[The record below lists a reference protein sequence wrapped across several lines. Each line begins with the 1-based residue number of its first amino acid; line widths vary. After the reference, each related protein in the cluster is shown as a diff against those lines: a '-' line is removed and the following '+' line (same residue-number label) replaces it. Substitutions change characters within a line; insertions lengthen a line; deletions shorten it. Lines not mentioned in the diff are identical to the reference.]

1 MRRANTT
8 RQFSHIGVPALIF
21 RKRWVRSRAVKPF
34 MIPGHRSNTPLVFV
48 FLSFAGVLVGCNRQS
63 QISSQPPRA
72 VRIATVAAPQMT
84 GETLRYSAS
93 ILPYAQVDLMF
104 RSSGYVTNV
113 RQVRGAD
120 ERTRNIGTGDY
131 VEKGLTLAYIRRE
144 DLQNQV
150 AQAKAQLDQLAA
162 QHTKADQD
170 FQRAKALYSTQS
182 LTKPD
187 YEQSQE
193 AFNATRAA
201 MDNAKA
207 ALLQSQLTLGDAD
220 LKAPFSGYILS
231 RNIDLGSL
239 VSPAMNAF
247 TIADI
252 GRVKVAFGAP
262 DYVLSRI
269 RLGQELTIQTENDA
283 AQVKGRVTSISP
295 AADTRN
301 RIFAVE
307 VTVSNRDRHLKPGM
321 IASVGLGEVP
331 HSSISIPLSA
341 IVPFPSEPD
350 HFAVMVAQDR
360 GGRLIANLRKVQL
373 GTTHDNSVAVE
384 GVQPGE
390 RVVSVGAQLLKD
402 GDPIQVIP

>member
-1 MRRANTT
+1 MRRANII
-8 RQFSHIGVPALIF
+8 RRFSPIGARALIS
-21 RKRWVRSRAVKPF
+21 RNRWVRSRAVKPF
-34 MIPGHRSNTPLVFV
+34 TKPGHRSTTPLVLV
-48 FLSFAGVLVGCNRQS
+48 FLSMTGVLSGCS
-63 QISSQPPRA
+63 HESKIPSQPPRA
-72 VRIATVAAPQMT
+72 VRLATVAPPQT
-84 GETLRYSAS
+84 SAETLRYSAS

-120 ERTRNIGTGDY
+120 GRTRNIGTGDY
-131 VEKGLTLAYIRRE
+131 VEQGLTLAHIRRE

-150 AQAKAQLDQLAA
+150 AQTQAQLDQTTA
-162 QHTKADQD
+162 QHTKADLD

-182 LTKPD
+182 ITKPD
-187 YEQSQE
+187 YDQSE
-193 AFNATRAA
+193 AAFNTTRAA

-239 VSPAMNAF
+239 VSPATNAF

-262 DYVLSRI
+262 DYILSRV

-283 AQVKGRVTSISP
+283 APVKGRVTSISP

-307 VTVSNRDRHLKPGM
+307 VTVSNRDCHLKPGM
-321 IASVGLGEVP
+321 IASIGLGEVP
-331 HSSISIPLSA
+331 RSSISIPLSA
-341 IVPFPSEPD
+341 IAPFPSEPD
-350 HFAVMVAQDR
+350 HFAVMVAQER
-360 GGRLIANLRKVQL
+360 SGRLIATLRKIQL
-373 GTTHDNSVAVE
+373 GATQDNSVAVE

-402 GDPIQVIP
+402 GDPIQV

>member
-1 MRRANTT
+1 
-8 RQFSHIGVPALIF
+8 
-21 RKRWVRSRAVKPF
+21 VKPF
-34 MIPGHRSNTPLVFV
+34 VMSGHRSNILLVLV
-48 FLSFAGVLVGCNRQS
+48 LLSIAGVLSGCNRES
-63 QISSQPPRA
+63 QIPSQPPRA
-72 VRIATVAAPQMT
+72 VRLATVAASQMT

-120 ERTRNIGTGDY
+120 GRTRDIGTGDY
-131 VEKGLTLAYIRRE
+131 VEQGVALAHIRRE

-150 AQAKAQLDQLAA
+150 AQAQAQLDQATA

-187 YEQSQE
+187 YDESQE
-193 AFNATRAA
+193 AFNATQAA
-201 MDNAKA
+201 VDNAKA
-207 ALLQSQLTLGDAD
+207 TLLQTELLLGDAD
-220 LKAPFSGYILS
+220 LKAPFSGYILN
-231 RNIDLGSL
+231 RNIDLGTL
-239 VSPAMNAF
+239 VSASTSAF
-247 TIADI
+247 AIADI
-252 GRVKVAFGAP
+252 GRVKVSFGAP
-262 DYVLSRI
+262 DYVLSRV

-283 AQVKGRVTSISP
+283 APVKGRVTSISP
-295 AADTRN
+295 SADTRN

-321 IASVGLGEVP
+321 IASISLGEVP
-331 HSSISIPLSA
+331 HLSISIPLSA

-360 GGRLIANLRKVQL
+360 SGTLVANLRKVQL

-390 RVVSVGAQLLKD
+390 RVVSVGAQLLRD

>member
-1 MRRANTT
+1 M
-8 RQFSHIGVPALIF
+8 
-21 RKRWVRSRAVKPF
+21 KPF
-34 MIPGHRSNTPLVFV
+34 LIPGHRSNTPLVLV
-48 FLSFAGVLVGCNRQS
+48 FLSAAGMLGGCGRKPQMP
-63 QISSQPPRA
+63 SQPPRA
-72 VRIATVAAPQMT
+72 VRLATAAAPQMS

-93 ILPYAQVDLMF
+93 ILPYAQVDRMF
-104 RSSGYVTNV
+104 RSSGYVMNV

-120 ERTRNIGTGDY
+120 GRTRDIGTGDY
-131 VEKGLTLAYIRRE
+131 AEQGLTLAHIRRE

-150 AQAKAQLDQLAA
+150 AQAQAQLDQAAA

-170 FQRAKALYSTQS
+170 FQRAKALFLTQS

-187 YEQSQE
+187 YDQSQE
-193 AFNATRAA
+193 AFNATQAA

-207 ALLQSQLTLGDAD
+207 ALLQTELTLGDAD

-239 VSPAMNAF
+239 VSPSTSAF

-252 GRVKVAFGAP
+252 ARVKVAFGVP
-262 DYVLSRI
+262 DYVLSRV

-283 AQVKGRVTSISP
+283 APVKGRVTSISP
-295 AADTRN
+295 SADTRN

-321 IASVGLGEVP
+321 IASVSFGEVP

-341 IVPFPSEPD
+341 IVPFPSEPE
-350 HFAVMVAQDR
+350 HFAVMVAQER
-360 GGRLIANLRKVQL
+360 AGALVANLRKVQL

-390 RVVSVGAQLLKD
+390 RVVSVGAQLLRD

>member
-1 MRRANTT
+1 M
-8 RQFSHIGVPALIF
+8 
-21 RKRWVRSRAVKPF
+21 KPF
-34 MIPGHRSNTPLVFV
+34 PMPGHRSSSPLVLAV
-48 FLSFAGVLVGCNRQS
+48 LSFAGVLGGCHRES
-63 QISSQPPRA
+63 QIHSQLPRA
-72 VRIATVAAPQMT
+72 VRIATVAAPQT
-84 GETLRYSAS
+84 SAETLRYSAS

-120 ERTRNIGTGDY
+120 GRTRDIGTGDY
-131 VEKGLTLAYIRRE
+131 VEQGLTLAHIRRE
-144 DLQNQV
+144 DLQNQLV
-150 AQAKAQLDQLAA
+150 QAQAQLDQATA

-187 YEQSQE
+187 YDQSQA
-193 AFNATRAA
+193 AFNATQAA

-207 ALLQSQLTLGDAD
+207 ASRQAELLLGDAD
-220 LKAPFSGYILS
+220 LKAPFSGYILN

-239 VSPAMNAF
+239 VSPSTNAF

-252 GRVKVAFGAP
+252 GRVKVSFGAP
-262 DYVLSRI
+262 DYVLSRV

-283 AQVKGRVTSISP
+283 APVKGRITSVSP
-295 AADTRN
+295 SADTRN

-307 VTVSNRDRHLKPGM
+307 VTVDNRDRHLKPGM
-321 IASVGLGEVP
+321 IASIGLGQVP
-331 HSSISIPLSA
+331 RSSISIPLSA
-341 IVPFPSEPD
+341 IVPFPSEPE
-350 HFAVMVAQDR
+350 HFAVMVAQER
-360 GGRLIANLRKVQL
+360 AGKLVANLRKVQL
-373 GTTHDNSVAVE
+373 GTTHDNSAAVE

-402 GDPIQVIP
+402 GDAIQVIP

>member
-1 MRRANTT
+1 MTA
-8 RQFSHIGVPALIF
+8 FL
-21 RKRWVRSRAVKPF
+21 
-34 MIPGHRSNTPLVFV
+34 IPGPRSNTP
-48 FLSFAGVLVGCNRQS
+48 FLLLLLSVAGALVGCHHEQIPSQS
-63 QISSQPPRA
+63 PKAVRLATVSAPQIS
-72 VRIATVAAPQMT
+72 
-84 GETLRYSAS
+84 GDTLRYSAS
-93 ILPYAQVDLMF
+93 ILPFAQVDLMF

-120 ERTRNIGTGDY
+120 GRTRDIGTGDY
-131 VEKGLTLAYIRRE
+131 VEEGSTLAHIRRE

-150 AQAKAQLDQLAA
+150 AQAQAQLDQAVA

-187 YEQSQE
+187 YDQSQE
-193 AFNATRAA
+193 AFNTTQAA

-207 ALLQSQLTLGDAD
+207 ALLQTQLLLGDAD

-239 VSPAMNAF
+239 VSPATSAF

-252 GRVKVAFGAP
+252 GRVKVTFGAP
-262 DYVLSRI
+262 DYVLGRI
-269 RLGQELTIQTENDA
+269 RLGQELTTQTENDA
-283 AQVKGRVTSISP
+283 TPLKGRVTSISP
-295 AADTRN
+295 SADAQN

-307 VTVSNRDRHLKPGM
+307 VTVGNRDRHLRPGM
-321 IASVGLGEVP
+321 IATISLGEVP
-331 HSSISIPLSA
+331 HSSISIPLNA
-341 IVPFPSEPD
+341 IVPFPAEPE
-350 HFAVMVAQDR
+350 HFAVMVAQEQA
-360 GGRLIANLRKVQL
+360 GKLVANLRKVQL
-373 GTTHDNSVAVE
+373 GPTHDNSVAVD

-390 RVVSVGAQLLKD
+390 RIVSVGAQLLKD

>member
-1 MRRANTT
+1 
-8 RQFSHIGVPALIF
+8 
-21 RKRWVRSRAVKPF
+21 
-34 MIPGHRSNTPLVFV
+34 
-48 FLSFAGVLVGCNRQS
+48 
-63 QISSQPPRA
+63 
-72 VRIATVAAPQMT
+72 
-84 GETLRYSAS
+84 
-93 ILPYAQVDLMF
+93 
-104 RSSGYVTNV
+104 
-113 RQVRGAD
+113 
-120 ERTRNIGTGDY
+120 
-131 VEKGLTLAYIRRE
+131 
-144 DLQNQV
+144 
-150 AQAKAQLDQLAA
+150 
-162 QHTKADQD
+162 
-170 FQRAKALYSTQS
+170 
-182 LTKPD
+182 
-187 YEQSQE
+187 
-193 AFNATRAA
+193 

-239 VSPAMNAF
+239 VSPSTIAF

-262 DYVLSRI
+262 DYVLSRV

-283 AQVKGRVTSISP
+283 APVKGRVTSISP

-307 VTVSNRDRHLKPGM
+307 VTVSNRDGHLRPGM
-321 IASVGLGEVP
+321 IASIGLGEVP

-341 IVPFPSEPD
+341 IVPLPAEPD
-350 HFAVMVAQDR
+350 HFAVMVAQDHA
-360 GGRLIANLRKVQL
+360 GRLVANLRKVQL
-373 GTTHDNSVAVE
+373 GTTHDNSVAAE

>member
-1 MRRANTT
+1 M
-8 RQFSHIGVPALIF
+8 
-21 RKRWVRSRAVKPF
+21 KPF
-34 MIPGHRSNTPLVFV
+34 TIPKNRLNTLLVLV
-48 FLSFAGVLVGCNRQS
+48 SLFLTGVLGGCTRQS
-63 QISSQPPRA
+63 QIPSQPPRA
-72 VRIATVAAPQMT
+72 VRLATVAAPQRT

-120 ERTRNIGTGDY
+120 GRTRDVGTGDY
-131 VEKGLTLAYIRRE
+131 VEQGLTLAHIRRE
-144 DLQNQV
+144 DLQNQM
-150 AQAKAQLDQLAA
+150 AQAQAQLDQTTA

-170 FQRAKALYSTQS
+170 FQRAKVLYSTQS

-187 YEQSQE
+187 YDQSQE

-262 DYVLSRI
+262 DYVLSRV

-283 AQVKGRVTSISP
+283 APVKGRITSISP

-350 HFAVMVAQDR
+350 HFAVMVAQDHA
-360 GGRLIANLRKVQL
+360 GKLFANLRKVQL

>member
-1 MRRANTT
+1 
-8 RQFSHIGVPALIF
+8 
-21 RKRWVRSRAVKPF
+21 
-34 MIPGHRSNTPLVFV
+34 
-48 FLSFAGVLVGCNRQS
+48 
-63 QISSQPPRA
+63 
-72 VRIATVAAPQMT
+72 MT

-120 ERTRNIGTGDY
+120 GRTRNIGTGDY
-131 VEKGLTLAYIRRE
+131 VEQGLTLAHIRRE

-150 AQAKAQLDQLAA
+150 AQAQAQLDQATA

-187 YEQSQE
+187 YDQSQA
-193 AFNATRAA
+193 AFNASQAA

-207 ALLQSQLTLGDAD
+207 AFLQAELLLGDSE

-239 VSPAMNAF
+239 VSPSTSSF

-252 GRVKVAFGAP
+252 DRVKVTFGAP
-262 DYVLSRI
+262 DYVLSRV

-283 AQVKGRVTSISP
+283 APMKGRVTSISP
-295 AADTRN
+295 AADIRN

-307 VTVSNRDRHLKPGM
+307 VTVSNRDHHLKPGM
-321 IASVGLGEVP
+321 IASISLGEVP
-331 HSSISIPLSA
+331 RPSISIPLSA
-341 IVPFPSEPD
+341 IVPSPEPD
-350 HFAVMVAQDR
+350 HFAVMVAQQR
-360 GGRLIANLRKVQL
+360 GGMLVANLRKVQL

>member
-1 MRRANTT
+1 M
-8 RQFSHIGVPALIF
+8 
-21 RKRWVRSRAVKPF
+21 KPF
-34 MIPGHRSNTPLVFV
+34 PIPGHRPNPPLVLV
-48 FLSFAGVLVGCNRQS
+48 VLLLTAGLGGCNHQS
-63 QISSQPPRA
+63 QIPSQPPRA
-72 VRIATVAAPQMT
+72 VRIATVAAPQMS

-120 ERTRNIGTGDY
+120 GRTRDIGTGDY
-131 VEKGLTLAYIRRE
+131 AEKGITLAHIRRE

-150 AQAKAQLDQLAA
+150 AQAQAQLDQAAA

-170 FQRAKALYSTQS
+170 FQRAKALYSTLS
-182 LTKPD
+182 ITKPD
-187 YEQSQE
+187 YDQSQE
-193 AFNATRAA
+193 AFNATQAA

-207 ALLQSQLTLGDAD
+207 TLLQTELTLGDAD
-220 LKAPFSGYILS
+220 LKAPFSGYLLS

-239 VSPAMNAF
+239 VSPSTNAF

-252 GRVKVAFGAP
+252 GRVKVTFGAP
-262 DYVLSRI
+262 DYVLSRV
-269 RLGQELTIQTENDA
+269 RLGQELKIQTENDA
-283 AQVKGRVTSISP
+283 AILKGRVTSISP
-295 AADTRN
+295 AADIRN

-307 VTVSNRDRHLKPGM
+307 VTVNNRDRHLKPGM
-321 IASVGLGEVP
+321 IASIGLGEVP

-341 IVPFPSEPD
+341 IVPFPSEPE
-350 HFAVMVAQDR
+350 HFAVMVAR
-360 GGRLIANLRKVQL
+360 ERAGTLVANLRKVQL

-402 GDPIQVIP
+402 GDPIQAIP

>member
-1 MRRANTT
+1 
-8 RQFSHIGVPALIF
+8 
-21 RKRWVRSRAVKPF
+21 VKNF
-34 MIPGHRSNTPLVFV
+34 TIPRHRLNTPLALIV
-48 FLSFAGVLVGCNRQS
+48 LSMMGVLGGCGHES
-63 QISSQPPRA
+63 KIPSQPPRA
-72 VRIATVAAPQMT
+72 VRLATVAAPQT
-84 GETLRYSAS
+84 NAETLRYSAS

-120 ERTRNIGTGDY
+120 GRTRNIGTGDY
-131 VEKGLTLAYIRRE
+131 MDQGLTLAQIRRE
-144 DLQNQV
+144 DLQNQT
-150 AQAKAQLDQLAA
+150 AQAQAQLDQTTA

-187 YEQSQE
+187 YDQSQE

-231 RNIDLGSL
+231 RNVELGSL
-239 VSPAMNAF
+239 VSPATNAF

-252 GRVKVAFGAP
+252 GRVKVTFGAP
-262 DYVLSRI
+262 DYVLSRV

-283 AQVKGRVTSISP
+283 VPVKGRVTSISP

-301 RIFAVE
+301 RIFAIE
-307 VTVSNRDRHLKPGM
+307 LTVGNRDGHLKPGM
-321 IASVGLGEVP
+321 IASIGLGEVP

-341 IVPFPSEPD
+341 IVPVPSEPD
-350 HFAVMVAQDR
+350 HFAVMVAQER
-360 GGRLIANLRKVQL
+360 AGRLVANLRKVQL
-373 GTTHDNSVAVE
+373 GATHDNSVAVE

-402 GDPIQVIP
+402 GDPIQAIP

>member
-1 MRRANTT
+1 M
-8 RQFSHIGVPALIF
+8 
-21 RKRWVRSRAVKPF
+21 KPF
-34 MIPGHRSNTPLVFV
+34 TIPKNRLNTLLVLV
-48 FLSFAGVLVGCNRQS
+48 SLFLTGVLGGCTRQS
-63 QISSQPPRA
+63 QIPSQPPRA
-72 VRIATVAAPQMT
+72 VRLATVAAPQRT

-120 ERTRNIGTGDY
+120 GRTRDVGTGDY
-131 VEKGLTLAYIRRE
+131 VEQGLTLAHIRRE
-144 DLQNQV
+144 DLQNQM
-150 AQAKAQLDQLAA
+150 AQAQAQLDQTTA

-170 FQRAKALYSTQS
+170 FQRAKVLYSTQS

-187 YEQSQE
+187 YDQSQE

-239 VSPAMNAF
+239 VSPSTNAF

-262 DYVLSRI
+262 DYVLSRV

-283 AQVKGRVTSISP
+283 APVKGRVTSISP

-301 RIFAVE
+301 RIFAIE
-307 VTVSNRDRHLKPGM
+307 VTVSNRDRRLKPGM
-321 IASVGLGEVP
+321 IASVDLGEVSHP
-331 HSSISIPLSA
+331 SISIPLSA
-341 IVPFPSEPD
+341 IVPLPSEPD
-350 HFAVMVAQDR
+350 HFAVMVAQER
-360 GGRLIANLRKVQL
+360 GGRLVVNLRKVQL

-402 GDPIQVIP
+402 GDPIQAIP

>member
-1 MRRANTT
+1 
-8 RQFSHIGVPALIF
+8 
-21 RKRWVRSRAVKPF
+21 
-34 MIPGHRSNTPLVFV
+34 
-48 FLSFAGVLVGCNRQS
+48 
-63 QISSQPPRA
+63 
-72 VRIATVAAPQMT
+72 
-84 GETLRYSAS
+84 
-93 ILPYAQVDLMF
+93 MF
-104 RSSGYVTNV
+104 RSSGYVTDV
-113 RQVRGAD
+113 RQVQGAD
-120 ERTRNIGTGDY
+120 GRTRNVGTGDY
-131 VEKGLTLAYIRRE
+131 VERSLMLAHIRRE
-144 DLQNQV
+144 DLQNQM
-150 AQAKAQLDQLAA
+150 AQAQAQLDQATA

-187 YEQSQE
+187 YDQSE
-193 AFNATRAA
+193 AAFNATRAA
-201 MDNAKA
+201 MDNARA
-207 ALLQSQLTLGDAD
+207 ALLQAQLLLGDAD

-239 VSPAMNAF
+239 VSPSTSAF

-283 AQVKGRVTSISP
+283 VPVKGRVTSISP

-321 IASVGLGEVP
+321 IASIGLGEAP

-350 HFAVMVAQDR
+350 HFAVMVAQER
-360 GGRLIANLRKVQL
+360 AGRLVANLRKVQL

-384 GVQPGE
+384 GLQPGE

-402 GDPIQVIP
+402 GDPIQAIP

>member
-1 MRRANTT
+1 M
-8 RQFSHIGVPALIF
+8 
-21 RKRWVRSRAVKPF
+21 KPF
-34 MIPGHRSNTPLVFV
+34 LMPGHRSNTS
-48 FLSFAGVLVGCNRQS
+48 FLLALLSVAGVLGGCSHES
-63 QISSQPPRA
+63 QISSQPARA
-72 VRIATVAAPQMT
+72 VRIATVAMPQISA
-84 GETLRYSAS
+84 ETLRYSAS

-120 ERTRNIGTGDY
+120 GRTRDIGTGDY
-131 VEKGLTLAYIRRE
+131 VEQGLTLAHIRRE

-150 AQAKAQLDQLAA
+150 AQAQAQLDQAVA

-170 FQRAKALYSTQS
+170 FQRAQALYSTQS

-187 YEQSQE
+187 YDQSQE
-193 AFNATRAA
+193 AFNATHAA

-220 LKAPFSGYILS
+220 LKAPLSGYILS
-231 RNIDLGSL
+231 RSVDLGSL
-239 VSPAMNAF
+239 VAPSTSAF

-262 DYVLSRI
+262 DYVLSRVH
-269 RLGQELTIQTENDA
+269 LGQELKIQTENDVA
-283 AQVKGRVTSISP
+283 PVKGRVTSISP

-301 RIFAVE
+301 RIFTIE

-321 IASVGLGEVP
+321 IASVSVGEVP

-341 IVPFPSEPD
+341 IVPFSSEPE
-350 HFAVMVAQDR
+350 HFAVMVAKER
-360 GGRLIANLRKVQL
+360 AGTLVANLRRVQL

>member
-1 MRRANTT
+1 M
-8 RQFSHIGVPALIF
+8 
-21 RKRWVRSRAVKPF
+21 KPF
-34 MIPGHRSNTPLVFV
+34 PIAGQRSNTPLVLV
-48 FLSFAGVLVGCNRQS
+48 FLSAVAVLGGCGGVS
-63 QISSQPPRA
+63 QIPSQPPRA
-72 VRIATVAAPQMT
+72 VRLATVAAPQMS

-120 ERTRNIGTGDY
+120 GRTRDIGTGDY
-131 VEKGLTLAYIRRE
+131 AEQNLTLAHIRRE

-150 AQAKAQLDQLAA
+150 AQAQAQLDQAAA

-170 FQRAKALYSTQS
+170 FQRAKALFSTQS

-187 YEQSQE
+187 YDQSQE

-207 ALLQSQLTLGDAD
+207 TLLQSQLTLGDAD

-239 VSPAMNAF
+239 VSPSTSAF

-252 GRVKVAFGAP
+252 GRVKVTFGAP
-262 DYVLSRI
+262 DYVLSRV
-269 RLGQELTIQTENDA
+269 RLGQELTVRTENVA
-283 AQVKGRVTSISP
+283 GPVKGRVTSISP

-307 VTVSNRDRHLKPGM
+307 VTVNNRDRHLKPGM
-321 IASVGLGEVP
+321 IASIGLGEVP

-341 IVPFPSEPD
+341 IVPFPSEPE
-350 HFAVMVAQDR
+350 HFAVMVAQER
-360 GGRLIANLRKVQL
+360 AGTLVANLRKVQL

>member
-1 MRRANTT
+1 MPRSRRCGTK
-8 RQFSHIGVPALIF
+8 RKHIL
-21 RKRWVRSRAVKPF
+21 RNRWVRSRAVKPF
-34 MIPGHRSNTPLVFV
+34 TIPRHRLNTPLALIVV
-48 FLSFAGVLVGCNRQS
+48 SVTGLLGGCSHES
-63 QISSQPPRA
+63 QIPSQPPRA
-72 VRIATVAAPQMT
+72 VRLATVAAPQT
-84 GETLRYSAS
+84 SAETLRYSAS

-120 ERTRNIGTGDY
+120 GRTRNTGTGDY
-131 VEKGLTLAYIRRE
+131 VERGLTLAHIRRE
-144 DLQNQV
+144 DLQNQM
-150 AQAKAQLDQLAA
+150 AQAQAQLDQTTA
-162 QHTKADQD
+162 QHAKADQD

-182 LTKPD
+182 ITKPD
-187 YEQSQE
+187 YDQSQE

-239 VSPAMNAF
+239 VSPSTSAF

-262 DYVLSRI
+262 DYVLSRV

-283 AQVKGRVTSISP
+283 ARVKGLVTSISP

-307 VTVSNRDRHLKPGM
+307 VTVNNRDRHLKPGM

-331 HSSISIPLSA
+331 HSSISIPLSSIMAVPTLPERSSA
-341 IVPFPSEPD
+341 IIAAKCAGKLV
-350 HFAVMVAQDR
+350 
-360 GGRLIANLRKVQL
+360 ANLRKVQL

-402 GDPIQVIP
+402 GDPIQAIP

>member
-1 MRRANTT
+1 M
-8 RQFSHIGVPALIF
+8 
-21 RKRWVRSRAVKPF
+21 KPF
-34 MIPGHRSNTPLVFV
+34 VMSGHRSTILLVLV
-48 FLSFAGVLVGCNRQS
+48 LLSIAGVLSGCNRES
-63 QISSQPPRA
+63 QIPSQPPRA
-72 VRIATVAAPQMT
+72 VRLATVAAPQMT

-120 ERTRNIGTGDY
+120 GRTRDIGTGDY
-131 VEKGLTLAYIRRE
+131 VEQGVALAHIRRE

-150 AQAKAQLDQLAA
+150 AQAQAQLDQATA

-187 YEQSQE
+187 YDQSQE
-193 AFNATRAA
+193 GFNATQAA

-207 ALLQSQLTLGDAD
+207 ALLQSKLLLGDAD

-231 RNIDLGSL
+231 RNIDLGTL
-239 VSPAMNAF
+239 VSPSTNAF

-252 GRVKVAFGAP
+252 DRVKVSFGAP
-262 DYVLSRI
+262 DYVLSRV
-269 RLGQELTIQTENDA
+269 RLGQELTIQTEHDA
-283 AQVKGRVTSISP
+283 APVKGRVTSISP
-295 AADTRN
+295 SADTRN

-321 IASVGLGEVP
+321 IASISLGEVP
-331 HSSISIPLSA
+331 HLSISIPLSA

-360 GGRLIANLRKVQL
+360 SGTLVANLRKVQL

-390 RVVSVGAQLLKD
+390 RVVSVGAQLLRD

>member
-1 MRRANTT
+1 
-8 RQFSHIGVPALIF
+8 
-21 RKRWVRSRAVKPF
+21 VKPF
-34 MIPGHRSNTPLVFV
+34 VMSGHRSSILLVLV
-48 FLSFAGVLVGCNRQS
+48 LLSIAGVLSGCNRES
-63 QISSQPPRA
+63 QIPSQPPKA
-72 VRIATVAAPQMT
+72 VRVATVAASQMT

-120 ERTRNIGTGDY
+120 GRTRDIGTGDY
-131 VEKGLTLAYIRRE
+131 VEQGVALAHIRRE

-150 AQAKAQLDQLAA
+150 AQAQAQLDQATA

-187 YEQSQE
+187 YDESQE
-193 AFNATRAA
+193 AFNATQAA
-201 MDNAKA
+201 VDNAKA
-207 ALLQSQLTLGDAD
+207 TLLQTELLLGDAD
-220 LKAPFSGYILS
+220 LKAPFSGYILN
-231 RNIDLGSL
+231 RNIDLGTL
-239 VSPAMNAF
+239 VSASTSAF
-247 TIADI
+247 AIADI
-252 GRVKVAFGAP
+252 GRVKVSFGAP
-262 DYVLSRI
+262 DYVLSRV

-283 AQVKGRVTSISP
+283 APVKGRVTSISP
-295 AADTRN
+295 SADTRN

-321 IASVGLGEVP
+321 IASISLGEVP
-331 HSSISIPLSA
+331 HLSISIPLSA

-360 GGRLIANLRKVQL
+360 SGTLVANLRKVQL

-390 RVVSVGAQLLKD
+390 RVVSVGAQLLRD

>member
-1 MRRANTT
+1 M
-8 RQFSHIGVPALIF
+8 
-21 RKRWVRSRAVKPF
+21 KPF
-34 MIPGHRSNTPLVFV
+34 LIPGYRSNTPLVLVVLLFATV
-48 FLSFAGVLVGCNRQS
+48 LSGCSHQS
-63 QISSQPPRA
+63 QIPSQPPRA
-72 VRIATVAAPQMT
+72 VRIATVAAPQMSA
-84 GETLRYSAS
+84 ETLRYSAS

-120 ERTRNIGTGDY
+120 GRTRDVGTGDY
-131 VEKGLTLAYIRRE
+131 AEQGLTLAHIRRE

-150 AQAKAQLDQLAA
+150 AQAQAQLDQATA
-162 QHTKADQD
+162 QHAKADQD

-187 YEQSQE
+187 YDQSQE
-193 AFNATRAA
+193 AFNATQAA

-207 ALLQSQLTLGDAD
+207 ALRQTELLLGDAD

-239 VSPAMNAF
+239 VSPSTSAF

-252 GRVKVAFGAP
+252 GRVKVSFGAP
-262 DYVLSRI
+262 DYVLSRV
-269 RLGQELTIQTENDA
+269 RLGQELTIRTETDA
-283 AQVKGRVTSISP
+283 TSFKGRVTSISP
-295 AADTRN
+295 SADTRN

-307 VTVSNRDRHLKPGM
+307 VTVNKRDRHLKPGM
-321 IASVGLGEVP
+321 IASIGLGEVP

-341 IVPFPSEPD
+341 IVPFPSEPE
-350 HFAVMVAQDR
+350 HFAVMVAQER
-360 GGRLIANLRKVQL
+360 AGTLVANLRKVQL

-402 GDPIQVIP
+402 GDPIQTIP

>member
-1 MRRANTT
+1 M
-8 RQFSHIGVPALIF
+8 
-21 RKRWVRSRAVKPF
+21 KPF
-34 MIPGHRSNTPLVFV
+34 TIARHRLNTPLAIIV
-48 FLSFAGVLVGCNRQS
+48 LSVTGVLGGCSHES
-63 QISSQPPRA
+63 QIPSQPARA
-72 VRIATVAAPQMT
+72 VRLATVAAPQT
-84 GETLRYSAS
+84 SAETLRYSAS

-104 RSSGYVTNV
+104 RSSGYVTNIS
-113 RQVRGAD
+113 QVRGAD
-120 ERTRNIGTGDY
+120 GRTRDIGVGDY
-131 VEKGLTLAYIRRE
+131 AEQNFTLAHIRRE

-150 AQAKAQLDQLAA
+150 AQAQAQFDQTTV

-170 FQRAKALYSTQS
+170 FQRAKVLYSTQS

-187 YEQSQE
+187 YDQSE
-193 AFNATRAA
+193 AVFHATYAA

-239 VSPAMNAF
+239 VSPSTNAF

-262 DYVLSRI
+262 DYVLSRV

-283 AQVKGRVTSISP
+283 APVKGRVTSISP

-321 IASVGLGEVP
+321 IASISLGDVP
-331 HSSISIPLSA
+331 QSSISIPLSA
-341 IVPFPSEPD
+341 IVPFPAEPD
-350 HFAVMVAQDR
+350 DFAVMVAQER

-373 GTTHDNSVAVE
+373 GTTHDNAVAVK
-384 GVQPGE
+384 GLQPGE

-402 GDPIQVIP
+402 GDPIQPIP